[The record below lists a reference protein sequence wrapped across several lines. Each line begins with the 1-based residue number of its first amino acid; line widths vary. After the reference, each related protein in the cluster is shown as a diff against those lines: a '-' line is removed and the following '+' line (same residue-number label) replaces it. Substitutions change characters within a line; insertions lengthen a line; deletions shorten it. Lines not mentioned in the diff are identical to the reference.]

1 LLPQTR
7 LWGSSEGEGTGDVF
21 ITLCTVPLKLFVIQN
36 KNSLL
41 TFLAP
46 GPLPLTTFPF
56 SISPFSFL
64 RYCCCFIFTSSSA
77 AAQRGRC
84 GRGLYKE
91 HSVGAV
97 PGNGHQRA
105 PVWLGKLQRAVQ
117 DPRSGHSPS
126 LGLFHN
132 MGTWSVGTVGWA
144 GVGGLRGLFQP

>member
-1 LLPQTR
+1 MLPQTR

-21 ITLCTVPLKLFVIQN
+21 ITLCTVSLKLFVIQN

-46 GPLPLTTFPF
+46 GPLPLATFPF
-56 SISPFSFL
+56 SISPFSVL

-105 PVWLGKLQRAVQ
+105 PVW
-117 DPRSGHSPS
+117 HSPS
-126 LGLFHN
+126 LGLFDD